1 MPNIFMRY
9 RAQWLGAVL
18 CLGLGM
24 ISGILGD
31 SGPSPWY
38 LSLQRSSLTPP
49 SFVFPIVWTALY
61 IMMGVALG
69 IIWQIRQTQDNLLN
83 PFILQFALNMAWSPL
98 FFYMHRIDLALYVL
112 IALLTC
118 LTLFMI
124 RAWKVRMI
132 FWLMLPYYLWSCFAY
147 YLNMQVWQLNGCCG
161 L

>member
-1 MPNIFMRY
+1 MLTVFQRY
-9 RAQWLGAVL
+9 RAQWLGALL

-24 ISGILGD
+24 FSGIFGE

-49 SFVFPIVWTALY
+49 SIVFPIVWTGLY

-69 IIWQIRQTQDNLLN
+69 IIWQTRLTYNKLLY
-83 PFILQFALNMAWSPL
+83 PFIIQFALNMAWSPA
-98 FFYMHRIDLALYVL
+98 FFYFHRIDIALYIL

-118 LTLFMI
+118 LTVFMI
-124 RAWKVRMI
+124 RAWRLKIV

-147 YLNMQVWQLNGCCG
+147 YLNMQLLQLNGCCG
-161 L
+161 M